1 MMKIKWEEKRTYEEE
16 IAIQDIIEYMED
28 NDYSVSTLMFAR
40 TIVKEW
46 LSHFGKYSLDKYP
59 ESVIEQIAEILLKT
73 IEEQKVTL
81 EDIEE
86 EIDDLICNLP
96 VYFPKL
102 TNKKDKILEMIEK
115 YKNGE

>member
-16 IAIQDIIEYMED
+16 IEIEDIMEYIED
-28 NDYSVSTLMFAR
+28 NDYYVSTPMFAR

-46 LSHFGKYSLDKYP
+46 LSQYGDYSLDKYP
-59 ESVIEQIAEILLKT
+59 ESVIEQVAEMLLKT

-81 EDIEE
+81 TQIAEM
-86 EIDDLICNLP
+86 IDDLIDDLGM
-96 VYFPKL
+96 YYPKVM
-102 TNKKDKILEMIEK
+102 NKRDEILEMIER